1 MKYRPQGTSTDNQ
14 IEEIFGKAYDHKVIS
29 RLIPFLKPQKKLLL
43 MAFSAMLIFVI
54 TQSSF
59 PYIIKIGI
67 DNHILNQDIEG
78 LTWVFI
84 AFISIAFINWV
95 SGYLQEIL
103 ASRMSQG
110 VLQNLR
116 SKLFAHLQK
125 LPMSFYDKTEVGR
138 LMSRM
143 HGDVGQL
150 QEVGA
155 LIVATLGE
163 LLSLIGI
170 IVFLMIMSFKLAIIT
185 LIVVPVLFILLIV
198 WQKLAKRL
206 YIENRISHSIT
217 INNLAETI
225 NGSKIIQILTRQKTN
240 MNSFDTKNSH
250 LLKTSKSA
258 TYVSSGVL
266 PGVDFLTS
274 IAISLVIFFGSKMIG
289 QSLDIGVLIAFV
301 MYVQRFFDPLRQIT
315 MSYTQ
320 FQRAMASGNRIF
332 EIMDI
337 EPDIIDEKHCKKLT
351 NVKGNIEFNNL
362 SFSYAANKPVLNNI
376 NLKIKSGE
384 TLAIVGHT
392 GSGKTTLISLLSRL
406 YNLPLNNGSINID
419 GVNIQD
425 ITRDSL
431 LDHMAIVLQEPF
443 LFSGTIMDNIK
454 YRLTEASEEDV
465 IKASKTVNAHQ
476 FIKDLEL
483 GYKTPI
489 LERGSNL
496 STGQRQLI
504 SFARAILSN
513 PKILI
518 LDEATANI
526 DSTTEDLIQK
536 ALKNL
541 VYERTAIIIAHRLS
555 TIREADNIAVMD
567 QGNLIEVGNHK
578 KLIQSN
584 GLYKK
589 LYDFNYDSIEI
600 AR

>member
-1 MKYRPQGTSTDNQ
+1 
-14 IEEIFGKAYDHKVIS
+14 
-29 RLIPFLKPQKKLLL
+29 
-43 MAFSAMLIFVI
+43 
-54 TQSSF
+54 
-59 PYIIKIGI
+59 
-67 DNHILNQDIEG
+67 
-78 LTWVFI
+78 
-84 AFISIAFINWV
+84 
-95 SGYLQEIL
+95 
-103 ASRMSQG
+103 
-110 VLQNLR
+110 
-116 SKLFAHLQK
+116 
-125 LPMSFYDKTEVGR
+125 
-138 LMSRM
+138 
-143 HGDVGQL
+143 
-150 QEVGA
+150 
-155 LIVATLGE
+155 
-163 LLSLIGI
+163 
-170 IVFLMIMSFKLAIIT
+170 
-185 LIVVPVLFILLIV
+185 
-198 WQKLAKRL
+198 
-206 YIENRISHSIT
+206 
-217 INNLAETI
+217 
-225 NGSKIIQILTRQKTN
+225 
-240 MNSFDTKNSH
+240 
-250 LLKTSKSA
+250 
-258 TYVSSGVL
+258 
-266 PGVDFLTS
+266 
-274 IAISLVIFFGSKMIG
+274 MIG

-536 ALKNL
+536 ALQNL